1 MQSGSDEQAPLTL
14 SPGGSVIELFE
25 RVTQENPDGT
35 AIEAG
40 DRSLSY
46 RELDDESN
54 RVAARL
60 RSLGARPDAFVA
72 ICLDRTVDFA
82 VAVLGVIRSGAAW
95 VPLDPLHPR
104 ERAERILETVKPV
117 AAVTDDAGEALL
129 NAAGVP
135 RIRIP
140 ADGESLPPRRPEERP
155 SLLPD
160 HAAYVMFTSGSTG
173 EPKGAV
179 LTHGGLSNYVREMG
193 RALRITSSD
202 AYLHTASIG
211 FSSSVRQL
219 LLPLTH
225 GARIVMA
232 GATQIRDPASLFLEV
247 VRREVSIV
255 DLVPSYWR
263 ALMDGLGRLDP
274 EGRRLV
280 RNHRLRLALSASEP
294 LPADLV
300 RRWRAEFAGSEE
312 FVNMYGQTET
322 TGIVALH
329 VVSRDLSGI
338 GTGIP
343 IGHAIGGLRIEIL
356 DEELRPVA
364 PGSVG
369 EIWIAG
375 SGVGRGYLHREA
387 ETSESFRP
395 DPASPEPGARIYRT
409 GDLGSRRTDL
419 GLEYRG
425 RRDDQVKIRGVRV
438 ELDEVSGALAGE
450 PGVRECAVLAR
461 AGETGVHQLF
471 AWVVP
476 HPGAALDVSTL
487 RSRLAAR
494 LPEAMIP
501 SGFRFLEAL
510 PRTASGKVDRAALLS
525 SDASVSEAG
534 TDDAPRTPRE
544 RTLAQIWSEVLG
556 MDRIRRDDD
565 FFELGGDSISAFRMI
580 ARAHA
585 RGIPFSAEQLFA
597 HPTIARL
604 AALPVAV
611 SGSASENEPADG
623 PLVWTPTACWFRE
636 RRLPEPNHYAQA
648 VVLETRPD
656 AGPEQIRLA
665 LDALLSHHDALRTRW
680 DEMDGELRARI
691 AAPEATDAGEWF
703 ERRTVSSLGP
713 APREAASLLQGLD
726 PSLPG
731 AGENAVEI
739 AGAGAQASLD
749 LSRGP
754 IVRAVHFR
762 VPGAPGRLLLCIHH
776 AAVDGVSWR
785 ILLEDLHTACEQLL
799 AGVPVSLP
807 AKTASLRRA
816 AERIAA
822 QAASPELRSQAPFWE
837 ELAAAR
843 VPRLPRDGPS
853 PDANTAASV
862 RTVSAALSPRETRAL
877 LRGCTAAHGADID
890 EILLA
895 SLARTFSAWT
905 GDSSFFVDIEGHGRE
920 GLGDGVDVSRTV
932 GWFTILWPLL
942 LRVPAAG
949 DRRESVRK
957 IREQYRRVRDRRRS
971 FFLLRYLGDDAT
983 RKALS
988 RIPPAEVRFNNLGRF
1003 DGVIPEGSVFRLTRE
1018 SPGPSSAA
1026 TGGRR
1031 SLIDVF
1037 ASVLDG
1043 SLRFD
1048 WAYSSNVHRAET
1060 VELLLRRFMEELR
1073 TLISGAAD
1081 DDASGDSP
1089 EFALTHNVG
1098 TGSPL

>member
-1 MQSGSDEQAPLTL
+1 MRSKSHELAPPTL
-14 SPGGSVIELFE
+14 STGGSVVEFFE
-25 RVTQENPDGT
+25 RATQENPDRT

-40 DRSLSY
+40 ERSLSY
-46 RELDDESN
+46 RELDDASN

-60 RSLGARPDAFVA
+60 RSLGARPDAFVVV
-72 ICLDRTVDFA
+72 CVDRTVDFA

-104 ERAERILETVKPV
+104 ERVEKILETVEPV
-117 AAVTDDAGEALL
+117 AAVTDGAGEALL
-129 NAAGVP
+129 DTAGVP
-135 RIRIP
+135 RIRIQ
-140 ADGESLPPRRPEERP
+140 ADGESLPPWEAGERP

-179 LTHGGLSNYVREMG
+179 LTHGGLSSYVREMG
-193 RALRITSSD
+193 TALRITPSD

-211 FSSSVRQL
+211 FSSSVRQI

-225 GARIVMA
+225 GARVVMA
-232 GATQIRDPASLFLEV
+232 GAAQIRDPASLFLEA
-247 VRREVSIV
+247 VRRGVSIV

-263 ALMDGLGRLDP
+263 ALIDALGWLDAA
-274 EGRRLV
+274 ERESV

-329 VVSRDLSGI
+329 VVPHDLSGI
-338 GTGIP
+338 GAGIP
-343 IGHAIGGLRIEIL
+343 IGRAIGSRRIEIL

-364 PGSVG
+364 PGSIG
-369 EIWIAG
+369 EIWIGG

-387 ETSESFRP
+387 ETAASFRP
-395 DPASPEPGARIYRT
+395 EPSLPKPAPRLYRT
-409 GDLGSRRTDL
+409 GDLGSRRQDGTV
-419 GLEYRG
+419 EYRG

-438 ELDEVSGALAGE
+438 ELDEVSRALAGE

-461 AGETGVHQLF
+461 AGATGVHQLF

-476 HPGAALDVSTL
+476 NPGAALDVSTL

-494 LPEAMIP
+494 LPDAMIP

-510 PRTASGKVDRAALLS
+510 PRTASGKIDRPALLS
-525 SDASVSEAG
+525 SDASASEDQADG
-534 TDDAPRTPRE
+534 APRTPRE
-544 RTLAQIWSEVLG
+544 RTLAQIWSGVLG
-556 MDRIRRDDD
+556 MNRIRRDDD

-585 RGIPFSAEQLFA
+585 RGIPISAEQVFT
-597 HPTIARL
+597 HSTIARL

-611 SGSASENEPADG
+611 LGSPSEIEPVDG
-623 PLVWTPTACWFRE
+623 PLTWTPTACWFRE
-636 RRLPEPNHYAQA
+636 RGLPEPNHYAQA

-656 AGPEQIRLA
+656 ADPEQIRLA
-665 LDALLSHHDALRTRW
+665 LAALLSHHDALRTRW
-680 DEMDGELRARI
+680 DEVDGELRARI
-691 AAPEATDAGEWF
+691 AEAQGADAAEWF

-713 APREAASLLQGLD
+713 PPREAASLLQELD
-726 PSLPG
+726 PTVPG
-731 AGENAVEI
+731 AGENEVEI
-739 AGAGAQASLD
+739 AGAEAQARLD

-785 ILLEDLHTACEQLL
+785 ILLEDLHIACEQLL
-799 AGVPVSLP
+799 AGGSISLP
-807 AKTASLRRA
+807 SKTTSLRRV

-862 RTVSAALSPRETRAL
+862 RTMSAELSPEETRAL
-877 LRGCTAAHGADID
+877 LRGCTAAHGADVD

-895 SLARTFSAWT
+895 ALARVFSAWT
-905 GDSSFFVDIEGHGRE
+905 GDPSFFVDIEGHGRE

-932 GWFTILWPLL
+932 GWFTVLWPLL
-942 LRVPAAG
+942 LRIPAAG
-949 DRRESVRK
+949 DGRESVRE

-983 RKALS
+983 RRALS

-1003 DGVIPEGSVFRLTRE
+1003 DGVIPEGSLFRLTRE

-1037 ASVLDG
+1037 ANVLAG

-1060 VELLLRRFMEELR
+1060 VEILLRRFMEELR
-1073 TLISGAAD
+1073 TLIAAVD
-1081 DDASGDSP
+1081 DDAGGDSP
-1089 EFALTHNVG
+1089 EFALTRNVG
-1098 TGSPL
+1098 KGSPW